1 MRRRLR
7 WSLGRIWVQ
16 LMVIFSQ
23 TPGTLRTYVPRSG
36 SSFQPQEVGWVQ
48 EGSSPACPEHCGPL
62 EPWLSLL
69 FQEGLPP
76 WAISVGD
83 GCVLAPTPFSASSAQ
98 IVFPCF
104 WSSFPDFSL
113 TLLTLQE

>member
-1 MRRRLR
+1 MGAGGLLTRL
-7 WSLGRIWVQ
+7 
-16 LMVIFSQ
+16 
-23 TPGTLRTYVPRSG
+23 PGALRSVGALAQPAFPR
-36 SSFQPQEVGWVQ
+36 
-48 EGSSPACPEHCGPL
+48 
-62 EPWLSLL
+62 
-69 FQEGLPP
+69 GLAP